1 LGCAY
6 RIPLLRFGSEAMMA
20 RRRLGGFALAVAL
33 GLIAV
38 ARAAPAQDRWE
49 TYTKPRF
56 GTIADYPVGAD
67 IYYERCNFPPHIT
80 HRAQEK
86 AVWDP
91 IMTASPSPC
100 GPVQR

>member
-1 LGCAY
+1 
-6 RIPLLRFGSEAMMA
+6 MMA

-67 IYYERCNFPPHIT
+67 IYYERCNFPPHNYDVMNCVHIT